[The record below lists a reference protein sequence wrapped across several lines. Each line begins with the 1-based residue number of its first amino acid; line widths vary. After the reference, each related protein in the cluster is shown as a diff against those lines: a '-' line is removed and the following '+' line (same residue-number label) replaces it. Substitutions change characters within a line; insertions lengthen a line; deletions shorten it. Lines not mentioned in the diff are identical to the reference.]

1 MFCAAVKRIITI
13 SVVNTA
19 RLPPLRAGGVAM
31 QATQYDPSEAT
42 RRYFFTV
49 HCALDVCLGAVERAA
64 QHLRQR
70 VQN

>member
-1 MFCAAVKRIITI
+1 MFFAAVKRLITI
-13 SVVNTA
+13 AVVNTA
-19 RLPPLRAGGVAM
+19 RLPFRAGGVAM
-31 QATQYDPSEAT
+31 QAARYDPSEAK